1 MPNAIVITV
10 PHRLGAA
17 EAKKR
22 VAERMEILR
31 RDYIDKFAHT
41 DAVWNGD
48 TADVRVV
55 ALGQTVTGKITVM
68 SEALQIEVNL
78 PWFFAA
84 LTGPIQRVLK
94 KNAEESLRI
103 GHSPPKA

>member
-22 VAERMEILR
+22 VAEQMEILR

-41 DAVWNGD
+41 EAVWNGD

-55 ALGQTVTGKITVM
+55 TLGQTVTGKVMVM
-68 SEALQIEVNL
+68 SDAVQIEVNL

-84 LTGPIQRVLK
+84 LTRPIQNVLK
-94 KNAEESLRI
+94 SNAEETLRI

>member
-1 MPNAIVITV
+1 MPNAIVITL

-22 VAERMEILR
+22 IAERMETLR

-41 DAVWNGD
+41 EAVWSGD

-55 ALGQTVTGKITVM
+55 AFGQVVTGKVTVM
-68 SEALQIEVNL
+68 SDAVHIEVNL

-84 LTGPIQRVLK
+84 LTGPIQNGLK
-94 KNAEESLRI
+94 SNAEETLRI

>member
-1 MPNAIVITV
+1 MPNAIVITL

-41 DAVWNGD
+41 EAVWSGN

-55 ALGQTVTGKITVM
+55 AFGQTVTGKVSVM
-68 SEALQIEVNL
+68 SDVLQIEVNL

-84 LTGPIQRVLK
+84 LTGPIQNVLK
-94 KNAEESLRI
+94 SNAEETLRI
-103 GHSPPKA
+103 GHTPPKA

>member
-1 MPNAIVITV
+1 MPNAIVITL

-41 DAVWNGD
+41 EAVWNGD
-48 TADVRVV
+48 AADVRVV
-55 ALGQTVTGKITVM
+55 AFGQTVTGKVTVM
-68 SEALQIEVNL
+68 SDALQIEVNL
-78 PWFFAA
+78 PWFLAA
-84 LTGPIQRVLK
+84 LTGPIQKVLK
-94 KNAEESLRI
+94 NNAEETLRI
-103 GHSPPKA
+103 GRSPPKA